1 MILYERFYMR
11 YERLGY
17 TRAAHY
23 ARKIKKLIYTY
34 TNSNFLG
41 VLSMGI

>member
-1 MILYERFYMR
+1 MR

-23 ARKIKKLIYTY
+23 ARKIKLIYTY